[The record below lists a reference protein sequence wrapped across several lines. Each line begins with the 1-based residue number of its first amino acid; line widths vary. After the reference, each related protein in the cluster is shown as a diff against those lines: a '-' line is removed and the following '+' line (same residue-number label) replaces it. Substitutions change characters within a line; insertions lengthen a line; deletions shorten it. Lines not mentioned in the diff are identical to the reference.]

1 MKKILIVEDDPMLVE
16 IYSKKFLS
24 DGFDTDTAN
33 SGAEA
38 EKKIKASQFDLILLD
53 LVLPEADGFEVLKKV
68 KNDQSL
74 NGIKVVIFSNLS
86 QEEDKEKAASLGADD
101 FLTKSD
107 YTPGEIVEHIKGIL
121 KEV

>member
-38 EKKIKASQFDLILLD
+38 EKKVKANKFDLVLLD
-53 LVLPEADGFEVLKKV
+53 LVLPEADGFEVLKKI
-68 KNDQSL
+68 KEDSSL
-74 NGIKVVIFSNLS
+74 SETKVVVFSNLS
-86 QEEDKEKAASLGADD
+86 QEEDKEKAATLGADD

-107 YTPGEIVEHIKGIL
+107 YTPGEIVEHVKGML
-121 KEV
+121 E